1 MLRNQVHHAGEIAL
15 TNFMVTPYGDTLLL
29 GRLNP
34 VEIYTLRTYQDSRE
48 QEAYERVVAGVRK
61 VWGAFREADSL
72 WHAIRREGI
81 RQHHLEEL
89 LRDRMGERLSHM
101 SRMEGA
107 LFLKLL
113 SRATGLTAF
122 QIIRSLKG
130 RFKASL
136 YQLAARKVDLDLKA
150 SYDPWH
156 NDYDRRLE
164 EICRLM
170 ESGALTPLP

>member
-1 MLRNQVHHAGEIAL
+1 MLRNQIHHAGGIAL
-15 TNFMVTPYGDTLLL
+15 TNHQVTPQGDTLLL
-29 GRLNP
+29 GRLEP
-34 VEIYTLRTYQDSRE
+34 VDIYTLRTYKDSRE
-48 QEAYERVVAGVRK
+48 QMAYERVVAGVRE
-61 VWGAFREADSL
+61 VWWAVREADSL
-72 WHAIRREGI
+72 WQSAHGSEASRR
-81 RQHHLEEL
+81 HSEEL
-89 LRDRMGERLSHM
+89 LRQRMHHHLTRM
-101 SRMEGA
+101 SRFEGA

-130 RFKASL
+130 RLAASL
-136 YQLAARKVDLDLKA
+136 YQVAARKADVDLKT

-156 NDYDRRLE
+156 NDNDRRLE